1 MRSSD
6 GSMGNTQR
14 NNAMQGD
21 NSQAK
26 SSMQH
31 QARDMPTRASDGRLI
46 GPNGHT
52 VYTFARDS
60 SNAGT
65 SACYD
70 QCAQNWPPLTAAPT
84 AQATG
89 DYSII
94 TRTDGTR
101 QWAFKGQ
108 PMYYFARDAQP
119 GDKVGDGAMSGAWK
133 VITP

>member
-1 MRSSD
+1 MKNILIASLFTTALLAGCAGGASH
-6 GSMGNTQR
+6 S
-14 NNAMQGD
+14 
-21 NSQAK
+21 AK
-26 SSMQH
+26 MSP
-31 QARDMPTRASDGRLI
+31 DMPTRTSDGMLI

-52 VYTFARDS
+52 VYTFAKDS
-60 SNAGT
+60 ANAGT

-84 AQATG
+84 AKATA

-108 PMYYFARDAQP
+108 PLYYFAKDAKP
-119 GDKVGDGAMSGAWK
+119 GDKVGDGVMGGAWK
-133 VITP
+133 VIKP